1 MPRGYAVMRCSAL
14 RHQLSDELRDT
25 HPDHRSEDLL
35 DVPQGRPCGRPPA
48 AAVLGRSTTATGSVY
63 RSHRPD
69 APRT

>member
-1 MPRGYAVMRCSAL
+1 MRCSAL

-35 DVPQGRPCGRPPA
+35 DVPQGHPA
-48 AAVLGRSTTATGSVY
+48 DGSTTATGSVY